1 MLADMKLRKAHMVI
15 VLDEF
20 GGTAGL
26 VTMEDLLEEIV
37 GQIEDEYDKP
47 RRTSGPVAAGTVT
60 FPGDAALAEVNEK
73 CGLQLASDDYTTIGG
88 YLFGAL
94 GRLPK
99 PGDTVK
105 VKGGAFEIAAMD
117 ERRIAEARFR
127 AGG

>member
-1 MLADMKLRKAHMVI
+1 M
-15 VLDEF
+15 
-20 GGTAGL
+20 
-26 VTMEDLLEEIV
+26 
-37 GQIEDEYDKP
+37 
-47 RRTSGPVAAGTVT
+47 
-60 FPGDAALAEVNEK
+60 NEK
-73 CGLQLASDDYTTIGG
+73 CGLQLASEDYTTIGG

-117 ERRIAEARFR
+117 ARRIAEARFR